1 MVAMFFSETSKWKYS
16 NKIIPTFPLSSLPPN
31 RYPTEST
38 EATVVTR
45 AQDLQ
50 RTLEPQG
57 TLDLRMQQVI
67 QDALEQ
73 QVQQLQQVQRLLNDY
88 WNHR

>member
-1 MVAMFFSETSKWKYS
+1 MFFSETSNWKFS

-31 RYPTEST
+31 HYPTEST
-38 EATVVTR
+38 EATEATEATVATR

-50 RTLEPQG
+50 G
-57 TLDLRMQQVI
+57 TLDLRLQQVI

-73 QVQQLQQVQRLLNDY
+73 QVQQVQRLLNDY
-88 WNHR
+88 WIHR